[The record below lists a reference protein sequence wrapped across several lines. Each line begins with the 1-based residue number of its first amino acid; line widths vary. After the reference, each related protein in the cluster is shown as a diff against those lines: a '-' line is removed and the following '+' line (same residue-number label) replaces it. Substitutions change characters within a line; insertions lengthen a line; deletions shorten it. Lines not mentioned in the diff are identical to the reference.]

1 MDNMEKKYRITMTES
16 QLRLMINAIED
27 WHRFLSGQCG
37 MDNATSYIKD
47 THTARENLDIYVR
60 PYIVPELKYRGS
72 AYSWSGGQ
80 CPNEHQR
87 KAIAMSYLLYRE
99 PLHYLTTHSDKD
111 MSWNVYNGETLTC
124 EEQGEMIKIE
134 EVKE

>member
-1 MDNMEKKYRITMTES
+1 MKKKYSITMTES
-16 QLRLMINAIED
+16 QLRLMINALED
-27 WHRFLSGQCG
+27 WHRFLCGQCE
-37 MDNATSYIKD
+37 MSNATSYIMD
-47 THTARENLDIYVR
+47 THTARENLDKYVR

-72 AYSWSGGQ
+72 SYGWDGRNCPLGG
-80 CPNEHQR
+80 QR

-99 PLHYLTTHSDKD
+99 PLHYLTTHSDED

-134 EVKE
+134 EVK

>member
-16 QLRLMINAIED
+16 QLRLMIDAIED

-47 THTARENLDIYVR
+47 THTARENLDTYVR
-60 PYIVPELKYRGS
+60 PYIVPELKYRGA
-72 AYSWSGGQ
+72 AYGWSGGQ

-99 PLHYLTTHSDKD
+99 PLHYLTTHSDKN